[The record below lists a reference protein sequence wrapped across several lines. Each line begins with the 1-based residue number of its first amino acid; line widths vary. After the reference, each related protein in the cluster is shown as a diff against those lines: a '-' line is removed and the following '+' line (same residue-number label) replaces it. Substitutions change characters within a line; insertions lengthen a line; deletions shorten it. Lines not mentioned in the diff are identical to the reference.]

1 MSLIPSKRVDRIFP
15 AVPLLCVLLAAQ
27 LNYFRQC
34 KHSELLFRRVII
46 AGILVSAVYA
56 GGYAAARVI
65 QGYRKQRD
73 ALEKFGREV
82 RRSAQTSH
90 CRYEVVRAP
99 DEGLLLYLER
109 PRFLTFDRAAKLWRA
124 GTIDGLVLGAS
135 DRLQLAQLPE
145 MELLPRLSAIQ
156 DNDSGTKYIFVTRK
170 VSRPL
175 AVPYSQLYQQ

>member
-1 MSLIPSKRVDRIFP
+1 MMPLSDQR
-15 AVPLLCVLLAAQ
+15 PLLVA
-27 LNYFRQC
+27 NRQPFQAVGVMLI
-34 KHSELLFRRVII
+34 LLFAPANLPWTLCDYDKAKHGFVSYQ
-46 AGILVSAVYA
+46 ILEQHRWVF
-56 GGYAAARVI
+56 RT
-65 QGYRKQRD
+65 
-73 ALEKFGREV
+73 
-82 RRSAQTSH
+82 TSH

-99 DEGLLLYLER
+99 DEEILLYLGR
-109 PRFLTFDRAAKLWRA
+109 PRILTFDRAAKLWRA